1 MQIVSGSLC
10 RSVPRKRQSVPATHP
25 GTAAIGLAGH
35 AAQAHSPAETHA
47 FQQPANCESTE
58 RAPARLR
65 NISGLVCARA
75 ISGRQRECGRPTVN
89 LTIINNQ

>member
-47 FQQPANCESTE
+47 FQ
-58 RAPARLR
+58 
-65 NISGLVCARA
+65 
-75 ISGRQRECGRPTVN
+75 
-89 LTIINNQ
+89 